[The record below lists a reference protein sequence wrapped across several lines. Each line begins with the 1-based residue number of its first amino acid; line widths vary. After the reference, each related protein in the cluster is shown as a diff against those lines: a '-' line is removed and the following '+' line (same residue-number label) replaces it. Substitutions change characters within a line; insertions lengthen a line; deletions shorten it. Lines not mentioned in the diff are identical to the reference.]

1 MTTRRQ
7 HWPGGPCLTEQSTS
21 VGVEMTT
28 DPNQIRSLISAI
40 LAELPDT
47 DSESGPTTAG
57 EVDID
62 TIAQRL
68 DEAHDVLVLALESV
82 EKG

>member
-1 MTTRRQ
+1 
-7 HWPGGPCLTEQSTS
+7 
-21 VGVEMTT
+21 MTT
-28 DPNQIRSLISAI
+28 DPNQIRSLIGAI

-57 EVDID
+57 DVDID

-68 DEAHDVLVLALESV
+68 EEAHDVLVLALESV